1 MLVRSVF
8 LSSNGCALACAG
20 RSWTFGRPVWMY
32 LMSFDQLP
40 MKQSDA
46 ANICILMLCFHHT
59 YSESRAHTPSRS
71 CCDWTRSL
79 EYVWMLILS
88 LIGVVQTSISF
99 FSSILL
105 QLEPLQFAV
114 ALAVTSRWLCRL
126 REEEEQRNDRIRKL
140 DLAIEAAWRCANS
153 QCVHKFGHKS
163 DVWRCTYFL
172 RIQPSLPLLAWAR
185 QAVTPKLQHEHW
197 RGDLIILIHSWKSK

>member
-1 MLVRSVF
+1 MCSACSEVRMGTTPWSHQRLAGLGFVGDGRPSNIANCWECSEVLGEGLGDMGDLLVHVSSICFPIF

-32 LMSFDQLP
+32 LMSFDPLP

-79 EYVWMLILS
+79 GYVWMLILS
-88 LIGVVQTSISF
+88 LIAVVQTSISF
-99 FSSILL
+99 FLDFACVAWGRKSSGMI
-105 QLEPLQFAV
+105 AY
-114 ALAVTSRWLCRL
+114 
-126 REEEEQRNDRIRKL
+126 
-140 DLAIEAAWRCANS
+140 
-153 QCVHKFGHKS
+153 G
-163 DVWRCTYFL
+163 
-172 RIQPSLPLLAWAR
+172 
-185 QAVTPKLQHEHW
+185 
-197 RGDLIILIHSWKSK
+197 SWT

>member
-1 MLVRSVF
+1 MLVDLGHLEDLFECTWWVLINCQWSNQMLQTFVF
-8 LSSNGCALACAG
+8 WCCAFITLIVNQGLTLPQDPAVIG
-20 RSWTFGRPVWMY
+20 PDPLGMFG
-32 LMSFDQLP
+32 
-40 MKQSDA
+40 
-46 ANICILMLCFHHT
+46 
-59 YSESRAHTPSRS
+59 
-71 CCDWTRSL
+71 
-79 EYVWMLILS
+79 MLILS